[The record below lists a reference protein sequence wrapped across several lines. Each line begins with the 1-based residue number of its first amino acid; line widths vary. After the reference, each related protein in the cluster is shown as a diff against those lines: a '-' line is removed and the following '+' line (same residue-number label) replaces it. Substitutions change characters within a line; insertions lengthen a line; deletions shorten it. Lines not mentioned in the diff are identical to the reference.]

1 MRSLLLALAV
11 LVLTSP
17 ALAQITVTNSS
28 FFKAGDS
35 LKTIVDDNPAGISVG
50 AIGGNQ
56 VWDFSSLEVD
66 GQQRAAVKVASA
78 GNAASNFP
86 TATIVVQS
94 GPQEAYYQVTGT
106 AMLLQGAAGEGLG
119 PVPINLVPKF
129 NPPLVERRAPMNY
142 GDFNITESSFLV
154 SFSTAL
160 LPDSLLAV
168 FPIKPDSIRI
178 NQTTSRADLGDAWGS
193 LTIPGGTYEVLR
205 ERRRS
210 QVETT
215 VEVKV
220 FGAWLDLAAF
230 GFPLPGLG
238 KDTIEE
244 YYFFAKDIK
253 EPIAV
258 VEVEPTDINQ
268 VLSVQFKDNGVLS
281 IHQPLPFSAPLMTG
295 PNPASDVIRFDLQ
308 PLDRPATLEI
318 YTVWGQLVGRRDGL
332 QGVCTTA
339 VDQLGQGVY
348 FYRILSADR
357 LQESGMFQIQR

>member
-1 MRSLLLALAV
+1 MRSIFPAIAVCLLAV
-11 LVLTSP
+11 P
-17 ALAQITVTNSS
+17 ASAQITVTSSS
-28 FFKAGDS
+28 FFSAGDS
-35 LKTIVDDNPAGISVG
+35 LKTIVDNDPSGISVG

-56 VWDFSSLEVD
+56 TWDFSSLEVD
-66 GQQRAAVKVASA
+66 GQQRATVKAASA
-78 GNAASNFP
+78 GNAAANFP
-86 TATIVVQS
+86 SATLVVQN
-94 GPQEAYYQVTGT
+94 GPQEAYYQVTST
-106 AMLLQGAAGEGLG
+106 AMLLLGAAGEGLG

-154 SFSTAL
+154 AFSTEL
-160 LPDSLLAV
+160 LPDSLLAI

-178 NQTTSRADLGDAWGS
+178 NQTTSRADLGDAWGT
-193 LTIPGGTYEVLR
+193 LTIPGGTYDVLR

-244 YYFFAKDIK
+244 YYFFAKDVK

-258 VEVEPTDINQ
+258 VEVEATDISQ

-281 IHQPLPFSAPLMTG
+281 IHQPQPFAAPLLTG
-295 PNPASDVIRFDLQ
+295 PNPASDIIRFDLQ

-318 YTVWGQLVGRRDGL
+318 YTVWGQLVGRREGL
-332 QGVCTTA
+332 QGICTTA
-339 VDQLGQGVY
+339 VDQLDQGVY
-348 FYRILSADR
+348 FYRLLSADR
-357 LQESGMFQIQR
+357 LHESGVFQIQR

>member
-1 MRSLLLALAV
+1 MRILFLAIAVCLLAL
-11 LVLTSP
+11 P
-17 ALAQITVTNSS
+17 ASAQITVTNSS
-28 FFKAGDS
+28 FFKAGDT
-35 LKTIVDDNPAGISVG
+35 LKTIVDDSPTGISVG

-56 VWDFSSLEVD
+56 TWDFSSLEVD
-66 GQQRAAVKVASA
+66 GQQRAVVKAAAS
-78 GNAASNFP
+78 GNAAANFP
-86 TATIVVQS
+86 TATIVVQN
-94 GPQEAYYQVTGT
+94 GPQEAYYQVTST
-106 AMLLQGAAGEGLG
+106 AMLLLGAAGEGLG

-129 NPPLVERRAPMNY
+129 NPPLVERRAPMNF

-178 NQTTSRADLGDAWGS
+178 NQTTSRADLGDAWGT
-193 LTIPGGTYEVLR
+193 LTIPGGTYDVLR

-244 YYFFAKDIK
+244 YYFFAKDVK

-258 VEVEPTDINQ
+258 VEVEATDITE

-281 IHQPLPFSAPLMTG
+281 IHQPVPLSAPLLAG
-295 PNPASDVIRFDLQ
+295 PNPASDLVRFDLR

-318 YTVWGQLVGRRDGL
+318 YTVWGQLVGRREGL
-332 QGVCTTA
+332 QDLSIVP
-339 VDQLGQGVY
+339 VDHLGQGVY
-348 FYRILSADR
+348 FYRVFSADR
-357 LQESGMFQIQR
+357 LHESGVFQIQR